1 MNADSP
7 VLGANSTT
15 DDDER
20 GRGKLL
26 APLTLPKNRSTS
38 NLALSADPDRS
49 RFRMSFD
56 GSSSAAAAAAAA
68 ADHDLMT
75 RSVILLLFTSLST
88 HLSWLV
94 SFAVT
99 YFCCRV
105 CFSTKH
111 NPSRPARR
119 SDVPQTQAP

>member
-1 MNADSP
+1 MNADSRSP
-7 VLGANSTT
+7 VLGANSIN

-56 GSSSAAAAAAAA
+56 GSSSAAAAA
-68 ADHDLMT
+68 DHDLMT
-75 RSVILLLFTSLST
+75 RSVILLLFSFPST

-94 SFAVT
+94 SFAFP
-99 YFCCRV
+99 YLSCRV
-105 CFSTKH
+105 CFSIKH
-111 NPSRPARR
+111 NSSPPARR
-119 SDVPQTQAP
+119 SDVPQTQALG